1 MIAIIFI
8 KDMLRKVSFSVAKES
23 ESFDEEFF
31 LGETD
36 NFGHWIFEF
45 TPKLLW
51 YKKYLLDA
59 NIYVLILVGEDVPN
73 RWLEVNE
80 PMGIPAKNF
89 HRVELGK
96 TLKVK
101 NSIFVD
107 HPLGSPWI

>member
-1 MIAIIFI
+1 
-8 KDMLRKVSFSVAKES
+8 MLRKVSFSVAKES

-107 HPLGSPWI
+107 HPLGSP